1 MSVDFDLSEPEGGGT
16 SRGGNAS
23 AGGGAI
29 KVEKPETE
37 KNKERAQRQDKGKG
51 KALALCA
58 AAVLLP
64 WIWGVWAV
72 PLWVAGVSL
81 VFSVVSL
88 FLIYHV
94 MASRAESAPAQ
105 ATDTP
110 VRNTGD
116 AVATAQSMALMQGLL
131 NQWMESSH
139 IAGDSIRHA
148 RASLDDVT
156 QQSEAA
162 AAKIGKSFRV
172 IMDKTGQQMDSAVRL
187 LKSSSADGAGGSAWL
202 SLPDFITAYERQ
214 LDNVTS
220 RMMDFSKA
228 SEEMSRH
235 QDVVREHSLA
245 IDEML
250 DELRNMAARIRKLAL
265 DSTVAAN
272 RDANADGRWFVEIA
286 DRIRETSTSA
296 HELTRRMRDGLEK
309 IREVMGGT
317 YEELSKSSDNVRL
330 AAVQAKVDVSQLNI
344 ATMEKAREVTTTLE
358 KITSLGKDV
367 RNDINQIIVAMQY
380 QDITQQK
387 LQHIKAPLLAK
398 AAESLSDSESNTRA
412 AGLARAADGASA
424 SEGES
429 RIAVREDL
437 APGKVQKV
445 DVELF

>member
-1 MSVDFDLSEPEGGGT
+1 MSAVLHKDDKGGGK
-16 SRGGNAS
+16 REA
-23 AGGGAI
+23 AGGG
-29 KVEKPETE
+29 KTMV
-37 KNKERAQRQDKGKG
+37 
-51 KALALCA
+51 LCA
-58 AAVLLP
+58 VAVLLP
-64 WIWGVWAV
+64 WVWGVWAV
-72 PLWVAGVSL
+72 PLWVALVSL
-81 VFSVVSL
+81 VFSVVAL
-88 FLIYHV
+88 FLIYHTMMGRV
-94 MASRAESAPAQ
+94 EAVRVQGAAMQ
-105 ATDTP
+105 ATD
-110 VRNTGD
+110 RSE
-116 AVATAQSMALMQGLL
+116 VAAATQSAAALQSLL
-131 NQWMESSH
+131 EVWLESSQV
-139 IAGDSIRHA
+139 ASSSIQHA

-162 AAKIGKSFRV
+162 AANIGKSFRV
-172 IMDKTGQQMDSAVRL
+172 IMDKTGLQMDSAVRL
-187 LKSSSADGAGGSAWL
+187 LKSSSGDGSGGSTWL

-272 RDANADGRWFVEIA
+272 RDANTDSRWFIEIA

-317 YEELSKSSDNVRL
+317 YDELSKSSDNVRL

-367 RNDINQIIVAMQY
+367 RNDINQIIIAMQY

-387 LQHIKAPLLAK
+387 LEHIKEPLLAEASASIAS
-398 AAESLSDSESNTRA
+398 AASRTRA
-412 AGLARAADGASA
+412 AGVTHAGDMAKNAM
-424 SEGES
+424 GELH
-429 RIAVREDL
+429 IPAREDHL
-437 APGKVQKV
+437 APGKVRKV

>member
-1 MSVDFDLSEPEGGGT
+1 VSVDFDLSE
-16 SRGGNAS
+16 AS
-23 AGGGAI
+23 PT
-29 KVEKPETE
+29 EKPAE
-37 KNKERAQRQDKGKG
+37 KSPVAEPAKKSSGHLKT
-51 KALALCA
+51 LALCA
-58 AAVLLP
+58 VAVLLP
-64 WIWGVWAV
+64 WIWGVWAM
-72 PLWVAGVSL
+72 PMWVALVSL
-81 VFSVVSL
+81 VFSAVAL
-88 FLIYHV
+88 FLIHHV
-94 MASRAESAPAQ
+94 MTTRIEAVRAQGEAEKTVNREEISDAQ
-105 ATDTP
+105 A
-110 VRNTGD
+110 NE
-116 AVATAQSMALMQGLL
+116 ALRGLL
-131 NQWMESSH
+131 EQWLASSQV
-139 IAGDSIRHA
+139 AGSSIQRA

-162 AAKIGKSFRV
+162 AANIGKSFRL

-187 LKSSSADGAGGSAWL
+187 LKSSSGDGSGGSAWL

-214 LDNVTS
+214 LDSVTS

-235 QDVVREHSLA
+235 QEVVREHSLA

-272 RDANADGRWFVEIA
+272 RDANTDNRWFIEIA

-344 ATMEKAREVTTTLE
+344 ATMEKAREVTSTLE
-358 KITSLGKDV
+358 KITTLGKDV
-367 RNDINQIIVAMQY
+367 RNDINQIIIAMQY

-387 LQHIKAPLLAK
+387 LEHIKAPLLAE
-398 AAESLSDSESNTRA
+398 ASESIANAASRTLA
-412 AGLARAADGASA
+412 AGLQARNSAEDAS
-424 SEGES
+424 GEQ
-429 RIAVREDL
+429 RLVVREDL
-437 APGKVQKV
+437 APGKVRKV